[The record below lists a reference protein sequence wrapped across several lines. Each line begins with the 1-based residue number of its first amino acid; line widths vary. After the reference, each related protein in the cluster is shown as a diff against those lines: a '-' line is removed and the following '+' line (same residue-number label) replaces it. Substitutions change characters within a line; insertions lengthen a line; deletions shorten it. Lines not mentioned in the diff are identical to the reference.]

1 MSLWIEVYV
10 GQSDNKK
17 LVAKSVVHN
26 ISNLSDTSNYYA
38 LREEFG
44 APHLGIKPNRAKGQ
58 IRDHR
63 RSQSVWSLVKKIA
76 SWEGEECSPE
86 VFKLKGDD

>member
-1 MSLWIEVYV
+1 MSLWIEVYI

-17 LVAKSVVHN
+17 LVAKSVAHN

-44 APHLGIKPNRAKGQ
+44 AEHLGIKPNRAKGQ
-58 IRDHR
+58 IRDHW

-76 SWEGEECSPE
+76 SWSGEECSE
-86 VFKLKGDD
+86 ESLKLRGKD